1 MVNLYTKFV
10 VSRCTRYEAM
20 SGGANAENGV
30 VRGHSRSWAI
40 RQCHC
45 SIERMRSYVCKHFSR
60 DPVYDRHGQTGGHR
74 AVACTMLA

>member
-45 SIERMRSYVCKHFSR
+45 SIERMRSS
-60 DPVYDRHGQTGGHR
+60 
-74 AVACTMLA
+74 ASEN